1 MKVGPLATSTL
12 HPGLELRIEMLAKRI
27 VTLRKKA
34 ARKGDLERLDDL
46 ATIERLDRRHQLL
59 VDQLHRLNAEGPGL
73 WPDAKAEIAKLD
85 DDICASIEESMMRLD
100 HSAGHGKPI

>member
-1 MKVGPLATSTL
+1 MATATL
-12 HPGLELRIEMLAKRI
+12 HPGLEMRIDMLAKLI

-46 ATIERLDRRHQLL
+46 ATIERLDRRHQML
-59 VDQLHRLNAEGPGL
+59 VDQLHRLDAEGSGR
-73 WPDAKAEIAKLD
+73 WQNAKAEIAKVI

-100 HSAGHGKPI
+100 HDAGRDRPI